1 MIHFIGSKV
10 IKFCGRQLHVAPSF
24 HLYLTTTD
32 PPNTISPSLSTT
44 MTVINCASSLP
55 LSQEMLLDT
64 AFHVFHEQGWTEL
77 RKTVEGV
84 AKCRSEVTKLERE
97 LFESVGRE
105 EEGGYWWSTE
115 KIAKIMAAKKEVWS
129 SLPLIACSMQ
139 KWRGKARYGA
149 HGWYE
154 VKMGEIEHACRS

>member
-1 MIHFIGSKV
+1 MIYCTGSKV

-44 MTVINCASSLP
+44 TTVINCASSFP
-55 LSQEMLLDT
+55 LSQELLLDT
-64 AFHVFHEQGWTEL
+64 AFHVFHEQGWVEL
-77 RKTVEGV
+77 REAVEGV

-97 LFESVGRE
+97 LFASVGRQGRE

-129 SLPLIACSMQ
+129 TLM
-139 KWRGKARYGA
+139 
-149 HGWYE
+149 
-154 VKMGEIEHACRS
+154 V

>member
-1 MIHFIGSKV
+1 MIHFTGSKV

-44 MTVINCASSLP
+44 TTVINCASSLP

-64 AFHVFHEQGWTEL
+64 AFHVFHEQGWAEL
-77 RKTVEGV
+77 RKTVGGV

-105 EEGGYWWSTE
+105 KEGGYWWSTE
-115 KIAKIMAAKKEVWS
+115 KIAKIIAAKKEVWCTLMVMRRHQELNLS
-129 SLPLIACSMQ
+129 CLCSD
-139 KWRGKARYGA
+139 
-149 HGWYE
+149 
-154 VKMGEIEHACRS
+154 C